1 MINCSGMSA
10 LCALCSQLKLEQVV
24 REAGTIQPTNLDSAI
39 SASDRERLLG
49 WLNIATAVAQ
59 DFELQA
65 VSDRVGVIT
74 KRLRFPFTQRDFA
87 TECRVLSETLHDG
100 LIWHLLYRYP
110 SQKAAI
116 LMDWKNAWAPTITSF
131 PTATGDVL
139 ASVDLWALNHSTAC
153 VFHLMRVLEHGL
165 RALAKD
171 VGKAFDVQNWQNII
185 DQIESEIRTQGK
197 TLPVGPAKSERLRFL
212 SEAAKEF
219 SFFKDG
225 WRNYVSHGRAAY
237 DEHQARMV
245 MDHVRTFMN
254 GLSALL
260 SEQPS

>member
-1 MINCSGMSA
+1 
-10 LCALCSQLKLEQVV
+10 
-24 REAGTIQPTNLDSAI
+24 
-39 SASDRERLLG
+39 
-49 WLNIATAVAQ
+49 
-59 DFELQA
+59 
-65 VSDRVGVIT
+65 
-74 KRLRFPFTQRDFA
+74 
-87 TECRVLSETLHDG
+87 
-100 LIWHLLYRYP
+100 
-110 SQKAAI
+110 
-116 LMDWKNAWAPTITSF
+116 
-131 PTATGDVL
+131 
-139 ASVDLWALNHSTAC
+139 
-153 VFHLMRVLEHGL
+153 MRVLEHGL